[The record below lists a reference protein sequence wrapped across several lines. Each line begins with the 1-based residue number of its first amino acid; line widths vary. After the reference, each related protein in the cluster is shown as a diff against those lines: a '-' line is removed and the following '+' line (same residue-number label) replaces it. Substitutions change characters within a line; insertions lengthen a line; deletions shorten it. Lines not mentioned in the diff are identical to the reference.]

1 MKNYVIVGGGIASV
15 GVIEGIRTLD
25 TEGIITLISAEDTP
39 VYCRPLISYYLE
51 GKTDFE
57 KMKYRPDSFYPEN
70 KCQLTY
76 GVADKI
82 DCENKFVYIGEKRLP
97 YSELCIATGATPV
110 SIDVPGKESIGT
122 VYHFMTE
129 ADATALKEVL
139 TPEKRVL
146 ICGAGLIG
154 LKCAEGIKNL
164 CGSVT
169 VIDLANR
176 VLSSIL
182 DVDTAKLIEDK
193 LTENGI
199 SVVLNDKITA
209 FKDGVAVTA
218 NGQEIPFDVY
228 IEAIGVRP
236 NVALV
241 KGIADTNRGILTDKR
256 MATSAPY
263 IYAAG
268 DCAEG
273 YDSSTGKNGVLALLP
288 NAYMQ
293 GFAAGVNMAGGDK
306 VYDDAI
312 PMNAIGF
319 FGLHALS
326 AGRYDGELFETHV
339 GNTVKRLYFKD
350 DRLIGFMIVGDDVQG
365 SGIYTDLIRRKL
377 PLSAE
382 AIEVLKVSPSLSVFD
397 KEARKTIL
405 GGNA

>member
-1 MKNYVIVGGGIASV
+1 MEIHVADDGRRARHPESGDVQRVGG
-15 GVIEGIRTLD
+15 
-25 TEGIITLISAEDTP
+25 
-39 VYCRPLISYYLE
+39 
-51 GKTDFE
+51 
-57 KMKYRPDSFYPEN
+57 
-70 KCQLTY
+70 
-76 GVADKI
+76 
-82 DCENKFVYIGEKRLP
+82 
-97 YSELCIATGATPV
+97 V
-110 SIDVPGKESIGT
+110 SDP
-122 VYHFMTE
+122 
-129 ADATALKEVL
+129 
-139 TPEKRVL
+139 
-146 ICGAGLIG
+146 
-154 LKCAEGIKNL
+154 
-164 CGSVT
+164 
-169 VIDLANR
+169 
-176 VLSSIL
+176 
-182 DVDTAKLIEDK
+182 
-193 LTENGI
+193 
-199 SVVLNDKITA
+199 
-209 FKDGVAVTA
+209 DGVAVTA

-256 MATSAPY
+256 MATSAPC

-326 AGRYDGELFETHV
+326 AGRYDGELFEPHV

-365 SGIYTDLIRRKL
+365 TGIYTDLIRRKL

>member
-1 MKNYVIVGGGIASV
+1 M
-15 GVIEGIRTLD
+15 
-25 TEGIITLISAEDTP
+25 
-39 VYCRPLISYYLE
+39 
-51 GKTDFE
+51 
-57 KMKYRPDSFYPEN
+57 
-70 KCQLTY
+70 
-76 GVADKI
+76 
-82 DCENKFVYIGEKRLP
+82 P

-241 KGIADTNRGILTDKR
+241 KGIADTNRGILTDF
-256 MATSAPY
+256 
-263 IYAAG
+263 
-268 DCAEG
+268 DE
-273 YDSSTGKNGVLALLP
+273 SSS
-288 NAYMQ
+288 
-293 GFAAGVNMAGGDK
+293 
-306 VYDDAI
+306 I
-312 PMNAIGF
+312 
-319 FGLHALS
+319 
-326 AGRYDGELFETHV
+326 
-339 GNTVKRLYFKD
+339 
-350 DRLIGFMIVGDDVQG
+350 
-365 SGIYTDLIRRKL
+365 
-377 PLSAE
+377 
-382 AIEVLKVSPSLSVFD
+382 
-397 KEARKTIL
+397 
-405 GGNA
+405 

>member
-1 MKNYVIVGGGIASV
+1 MKNYVIIGGGIASV

-57 KMKYRPDSFYPEN
+57 KMKYRTDSFYPEN

-199 SVVLNDKITA
+199 SVV
-209 FKDGVAVTA
+209 
-218 NGQEIPFDVY
+218 
-228 IEAIGVRP
+228 
-236 NVALV
+236 
-241 KGIADTNRGILTDKR
+241 
-256 MATSAPY
+256 
-263 IYAAG
+263 
-268 DCAEG
+268 
-273 YDSSTGKNGVLALLP
+273 
-288 NAYMQ
+288 
-293 GFAAGVNMAGGDK
+293 
-306 VYDDAI
+306 
-312 PMNAIGF
+312 
-319 FGLHALS
+319 
-326 AGRYDGELFETHV
+326 
-339 GNTVKRLYFKD
+339 
-350 DRLIGFMIVGDDVQG
+350 
-365 SGIYTDLIRRKL
+365 
-377 PLSAE
+377 
-382 AIEVLKVSPSLSVFD
+382 
-397 KEARKTIL
+397 
-405 GGNA
+405 